1 MKTNRSFLR
10 RISEILFTFLIV
22 SIFSFVLMRLSPVD
36 PATAYARRSMMN
48 PTKTQIEEV
57 RVKMGL
63 DKPLMIQY
71 VNWMGDAFHLDF
83 GESLVNGESA
93 LKELGQGVPITLK
106 VVLLAAVIEA
116 IGIVIFG
123 CFLYYFQ
130 GKWEGFLLSILTL
143 AAISIPGFYIASIYL
158 DIFAVKLNI
167 ISVAQNSGFM
177 KYFHPALCLSLAP
190 MAFYARLLKDGL
202 EREAHEDYVF
212 YLRCRGI
219 SEKRILLRHTLPHGV
234 ISLIP
239 SFLQNIGLTLA
250 GAAIIER
257 VFSLPGLGYLII
269 DSVLNR
275 DSPMIHLAVLFLA
288 MMLVLLNIVSDWIQ
302 ELLQKKNLAKREETI

>member
-10 RISEILFTFLIV
+10 RISEIVFTFLIV

-71 VNWMGDAFHLDF
+71 VNWMVDAFHLDF

-116 IGIVIFG
+116 IGILIFG
-123 CFLYYFQ
+123 CLLYYFQ
-130 GKWEGFLLSILTL
+130 GKWEGILLSILTL

-177 KYFHPALCLSLAP
+177 KYFHPALCLALAP

-202 EREAHEDYVF
+202 EREAAEDYVF
-212 YLRCRGI
+212 YLRCRGL